1 MNRGGQLP
9 PQSKNELTPNQKTL
23 NPDGQQSKTA
33 TKTMKQNTEKNSLAY
48 YNGAIVEVLENRGT
62 NTVIKIKGGSRASV
76 LTRNLQPT
84 EEKKTRLPEW
94 LAVGSRVYHNG
105 KIKTLTRVGNTRYEA
120 ESVGCWYDGQIAGLL
135 ADGRPVCD
143 SDTMTEEPHQ
153 ALDDFQRLLAASVE
167 DLNLD
172 TADLLQLQFL
182 ASSVGFDE
190 LALYVHGLICTGSDP
205 NPDELREIVEDML
218 WTLQGEIEG
227 YEEEADVMRND
238 LESARAAG
246 YDKYLDYR
254 ADPSDKAAIEEAKA
268 EFNEVIAERIKD
280 INEHYTLYVEPA
292 AARLRSF
299 LVAFSAVVPQP
310 EDPAQCTMIF
320 EAENPTEQK
329 PEPTEQKTAP
339 TDAEVLET
347 AARIRANYESMK
359 AEAEREQAAAAFA
372 EAITAYCEELSRPE
386 PLAWEPETII
396 IPFEPRPAAEVEQP
410 RRRHRLNLRPR
421 LSRWLHPARWVA
433 VAFIVCLLSGLLLCM
448 NTSTAA
454 ADDIAAAYDLA
465 PVTITAEA
473 PDTFIENEAP
483 SLIENEA
490 PAPSPVKKLAALS
503 TVKKAATDIAT
514 ATAPT
519 ADDADS
525 PTTAPAT
532 ATPPAA
538 DADGLTICEG
548 TPWAY
553 TMMNWA

>member
-1 MNRGGQLP
+1 
-9 PQSKNELTPNQKTL
+9 
-23 NPDGQQSKTA
+23 
-33 TKTMKQNTEKNSLAY
+33 MKQNREKNSLAY
-48 YNGAIVEVLENRGT
+48 YNGAIVEVLENRGY

-120 ESVGCWYDGQIAGLL
+120 EGVGCWYDGQIAGLL

-143 SDTMTEEPHQ
+143 SDTITEEPHQ
-153 ALDDFQRLLAASVE
+153 ALADLQRLLAASVE

-182 ASSVGFDE
+182 AASVGFDE
-190 LALYVHGLICTGSDP
+190 LAMYIHGLQCTNTEP
-205 NPDELREIVEDML
+205 NLDELREIAENML
-218 WTLQGEIEG
+218 WSLQGEIEE
-227 YEEEADVMRND
+227 YEEEADDMRND

-254 ADPSDKAAIEEAKA
+254 ADPSNKAAIEEAKA

-280 INEHYTLYVEPA
+280 INEQYTLYIEPA

-299 LVAFSAVVPQP
+299 LAAFSAVVPQP

-320 EAENPTEQK
+320 EAEEAPAADTPASEK
-329 PEPTEQKTAP
+329 TEPTPASEKTAA
-339 TDAEVLET
+339 TDADVLEQ
-347 AARIRANYESMK
+347 AERIRASYEALK
-359 AEAEREQAAAAFA
+359 AEAEREQSAAAFA
-372 EAITAYCEELSRPE
+372 EAITAYCEELEQPE

-421 LSRWLHPARWVA
+421 LSRWLHPARWVS
-433 VAFIVCLLSGLLLCM
+433 VAFVVCLLSGLLLGM

-454 ADDIAAAYDLA
+454 ADDIAAAYELA
-465 PVTITAEA
+465 PVNVTAEA
-473 PDTFIENEAP
+473 PDTFIEDKAP
-483 SLIENEA
+483 CLIEDKAPCLIEDKA
-490 PAPSPVKKLAALS
+490 PAPSPVKKLAAPS
-503 TVKKAATDIAT
+503 PVKNVAEAAECSSQKTDA
-514 ATAPT
+514 
-519 ADDADS
+519 ADS
-525 PTTAPAT
+525 PAGEKTASPMNT
-532 ATPPAA
+532 ASDPH
-538 DADGLTICEG
+538 GLTICAG
-548 TPWAY
+548 TAWAY

>member
-1 MNRGGQLP
+1 
-9 PQSKNELTPNQKTL
+9 
-23 NPDGQQSKTA
+23 
-33 TKTMKQNTEKNSLAY
+33 MKQNTEKNSLAY

-62 NTVIKIKGGSRASV
+62 NTVIRIKGGSRASV
-76 LTRNLQPT
+76 LTRNIQPT

-153 ALDDFQRLLAASVE
+153 ALDDLQRLLAASVE

-190 LALYVHGLICTGSDP
+190 LALYVHGLTCTGSDP

-218 WTLQGEIEG
+218 WTLQGEIEE
-227 YEEEADVMRND
+227 YEEEADDMRND

-246 YDKYLDYR
+246 YGKYLDYR
-254 ADPSDKAAIEEAKA
+254 ADTSDKAAIEEAKA

-320 EAENPTEQK
+320 EAETPTEQK

-339 TDAEVLET
+339 TDAEVMET
-347 AARIRANYESMK
+347 AARIRANYEAMQ
-359 AEAEREQAAAAFA
+359 ADIEAEREQAAAAFA
-372 EAITAYCEELSRPE
+372 EAITAYCEELSRPA
-386 PLAWEPETII
+386 PLALEPETIF

-433 VAFIVCLLSGLLLCM
+433 VAFVVCLLSGLLLGM

-465 PVTITAEA
+465 PVTVTAEA
-473 PDTFIENEAP
+473 PDTFIEDEAP
-483 SLIENEA
+483 RLIEDKAPCLIEDKA
-490 PAPSPVKKLAALS
+490 PAPSPVKKLAAPSPVKNVADAVTLPNQK
-503 TVKKAATDIAT
+503 TVPDIAT
-514 ATAPT
+514 ATAPA
-519 ADDADS
+519 ADNADS
-525 PTTAPAT
+525 LTTAPA
-532 ATPPAA
+532 APLAPAA
-538 DADGLTICEG
+538 DTDGLTICAG
-548 TPWAY
+548 TAWAY